1 MGNLENGTVTSFDK
15 TKGYGFIE
23 LDNGEK
29 AFVHYSAVQSDD
41 FKTLDENEVVQL
53 MVAEGPKGLVAVKV
67 FRKGEQ
73 D

>member
-1 MGNLENGTVTSFDK
+1 METGTVTSFDK
-15 TKGYGFIE
+15 TK
-23 LDNGEK
+23 GEK

>member
-1 MGNLENGTVTSFDK
+1 MGNLETGTVTSFDK
-15 TKGYGFIE
+15 TKGYGFIK
-23 LDNGEK
+23 LDDGEQ

-73 D
+73 E